1 MRSIR
6 LMNNC
11 CALKLYHLKL
21 HIMSEIKLQTIFIQ
35 LLFIK
40 LKIFYANKGFMRI
53 SRNILLAK

>member
-21 HIMSEIKLQTIFIQ
+21 HIISEIKLQTVFIQ
-35 LLFIK
+35 LLFIE
-40 LKIFYANKGFMRI
+40 LKILRK
-53 SRNILLAK
+53 